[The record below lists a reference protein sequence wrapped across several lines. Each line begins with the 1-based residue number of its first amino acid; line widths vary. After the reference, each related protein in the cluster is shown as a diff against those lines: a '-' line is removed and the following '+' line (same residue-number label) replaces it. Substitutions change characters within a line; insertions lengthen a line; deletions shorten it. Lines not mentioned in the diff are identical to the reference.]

1 MFSSICGC
9 ATNEWIEW
17 MYEAEADAYVD
28 GVFHGR
34 SFFPTLVRFPQ
45 IFMLYINLEN
55 YLAHQNKKCYA
66 WCFYIHLAYCSSNNN
81 NNNKEER
88 RNRHKFFF
96 FFWFNRMRW
105 KKARERACEWVSEF
119 VCLFK
124 YLPDKCWLF
133 LFCYQNN
140 TQKNARSQSMFACE
154 CGALKYGKRIA
165 IQT

>member
-1 MFSSICGC
+1 MKCSPR
-9 ATNEWIEW
+9 
-17 MYEAEADAYVD
+17 YVD
-28 GVFHGR
+28 VARMNELNECMRLRLMLMLMVFFMAAL
-34 SFFPTLVRFPQ
+34 FFPTLVRFPQ

-66 WCFYIHLAYCSSNNN
+66 WCFYIHLAYCSNNNN

-88 RNRHKFFF
+88 RNRHNFFSSDSI
-96 FFWFNRMRW
+96 
-105 KKARERACEWVSEF
+105 ACGEKSEKTSVWVSEF

>member
-17 MYEAEADAYVD
+17 MYEAEAEADADVD

-66 WCFYIHLAYCSSNNN
+66 WCFYIHLAYCSNNNNN

-88 RNRHKFFF
+88 RNRHKFFLLLIQSHAG
-96 FFWFNRMRW
+96 
-105 KKARERACEWVSEF
+105 KKARKRACEWVSLCVCSNIYLINADYFCF
-119 VCLFK
+119 VIRITHRK
-124 YLPDKCWLF
+124 
-133 LFCYQNN
+133 
-140 TQKNARSQSMFACE
+140 
-154 CGALKYGKRIA
+154 KREEPEHVCMRVWCIE
-165 IQT
+165 IW